1 MKKTLLIILVLLD
14 TLVFSQ
20 FHKTYDW
27 SKENSEEIKVDST
40 YNDSSLGLINKYI
53 IEYHSDIDSLSNS
66 FDKFLTR
73 HAKIKIVN
81 IKGVDYHKTLYIP
94 MYNSLSLID
103 LKVRTTDSLGN
114 VRNLERSD
122 LIEQEND
129 ELSTNFKVYQLNNL
143 EINSSLEYIYT
154 TKEKNEIHG
163 SQILQEEYFNNK
175 TEFILIAG
183 KFKSKVKAYNTNEVF
198 DTKLINGVKA
208 KNFII
213 YNMNSISTEEYSTVQ
228 ANRVNVIYQ
237 CYSADKKNSQ
247 NEFWTNITNSIHP
260 IAFPSKYTK
269 ELITLND
276 LILPKKAN
284 YSTFQKLNII
294 DNYLKKTFIIEE
306 NGKSELSNLDYIL
319 KNKKASNIGIIQLY
333 SSLFT
338 YNDINYELLITSN
351 RYFNKFDPEFFNP
364 DNLRELLFYI
374 PEEKKYIIPDRN
386 EYRIGE
392 APFNVLGNY
401 GIFINKNKDYYFS
414 TINESDKNY
423 SVIKRTIGVDFKK
436 MKSVII
442 NEVQEFTGH
451 WATTN
456 RALVNLS
463 DVNSDLTDY
472 LTTSG
477 IASKKV
483 IDYSI
488 KNKELNQSEYNK
500 PFVVNSTISTESL
513 INEHKTDYP
522 TKKRLKKYN
531 FKLGSIIGTQ
541 SQLYS
546 DSERVNPI
554 EIRYPNFYEYSI
566 TIKIPRGYKIEDAK
580 KINIDKKYVSNGNIT
595 AKFKSNYTINKN
607 LLTITIEE
615 FYKSLKYSKAKYQD
629 FREVINAA
637 ADFNKL
643 EITFIKN

>member
-14 TLVFSQ
+14 SLVFSQ

-27 SKENSEEIKVDST
+27 SNENSEEIKVDST
-40 YNDSSLGLINKYI
+40 YKGSSFGLINKYI
-53 IEYHSDIDSLSNS
+53 VEYQSDIDSLSNS

-73 HAKIKIVN
+73 HTKIKIVD

-103 LKVRTTDSLGN
+103 LKVKITDSLGN
-114 VRNLERSD
+114 VVNLERSD

-129 ELSTNFKVYQLNNL
+129 KLNKNFKVYKLNNL

-175 TEFILIAG
+175 TEFILIPG
-183 KFKSKVKAYNTNEVF
+183 KFRSKLKAYNTNEVF
-198 DTKLINGVKA
+198 NTKLINGVKA

-213 YNMNSISTEEYSTVQ
+213 NNMNSISNEEYSTLQ

-247 NEFWTNITNSIHP
+247 NEFWTNITNSVHP

-276 LILPKKAN
+276 LILPNKAN
-284 YSTFQKLNII
+284 YTTFQKLNII
-294 DNYLKKTFIIEE
+294 DNYLKKAFIIEE

-414 TINESDKNY
+414 TIIENDKNY
-423 SVIKRTIGVDFKK
+423 SVIKRTIEVDFKK

-442 NEVQEFTGH
+442 SEVQEFTGH

-456 RALVNLS
+456 RALVNLT
-463 DVNSDLTDY
+463 DANSDLTDY

-522 TKKRLKKYN
+522 AKKRLKKYN

-546 DSERVNPI
+546 DNERVNPI

-566 TIKIPRGYKIEDAK
+566 NIKIPRGYKVEDANR
-580 KINIDKKYVSNGNIT
+580 ININKKYVSNGNIT
-595 AKFKSNYTINKN
+595 AKFHSTYTINKN